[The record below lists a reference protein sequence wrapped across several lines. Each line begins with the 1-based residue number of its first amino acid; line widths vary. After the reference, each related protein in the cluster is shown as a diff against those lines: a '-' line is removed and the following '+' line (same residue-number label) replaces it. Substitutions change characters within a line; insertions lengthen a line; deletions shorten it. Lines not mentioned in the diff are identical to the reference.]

1 MVYFNYATNKFLY
14 LSQLY
19 ILILHSK
26 TNIMRKFTLITLS
39 VLIAVIVTAQIPAT
53 FDLRD
58 YNGNNYVTSVK
69 SQQGGT
75 CWTHGTMASIEGN
88 LLMTGN
94 WASAGEIG
102 EPDLAEYHLD
112 WWNGYNDY
120 FNADLDP
127 PFNNGQGLEIH
138 MGGDYRVSTAYLS
151 RGDGA
156 VRDIDGQSYNNPPA
170 FYDTSYHIYYP
181 MVVEWYVLGENF
193 ENMDL
198 IKTKVMEEG
207 VMAICMCY
215 SSSFMNGEYEHYQPA
230 TSTQDPNHSVSVIGW
245 DDNRVV
251 QEAPGDGAWLVKNSW
266 GSGWGN
272 NGYFWISYYDKHACQ
287 NPEMGAVSFQEVI
300 YYNYDYVYYY
310 DYHGWRDTKFDTTE
324 AFNAFIAE
332 SDDVLFSVSFF
343 NAVDDMDF
351 EVKIYDDFI
360 SGTLQ
365 NELSSVSGHIDYIGL
380 HTFDLN
386 DPVDLEEGD
395 DFFIYLE
402 LSDGGIPY
410 DRTSDVP
417 VLLGG
422 DAKVIV
428 TSAAN
433 PEESY
438 YWENGAWED
447 FYYYNDP
454 SGFQNTGNFCIKGL
468 TKDEGMMP
476 TSFDLRDYN
485 GENYVTS
492 VKSQQGGTCWTHG
505 TMASIEG
512 NLMMTGNWTAAGEP
526 GEPDLAEYHLD
537 WWNGYNQYYNK
548 DLDPPFNNGQG
559 LEVHMGGD
567 YRVSTAYLSRGDG
580 AVRDIDGQSYNNPPT
595 FYDTSYH
602 YYYPMKVEWYIA
614 GENLE
619 NIDLIKT
626 KVMVEGV
633 MATCICYDGN
643 FMNYEYEHYQPAS
656 STLDPNHSVSI
667 IGWDDNR
674 VVQEAPGNGAWL
686 TKNSWGT
693 GWGNNG
699 YFWISYYDKH
709 ACQNPEMGAISFQDV
724 IFMPYETVYYH
735 DYHGWRDT
743 LTIATEA
750 FNAFA
755 ATKNEIIEALSFF
768 VAGDNVDYTV
778 KIYDDF
784 NGTDLL
790 SELTIMSGT
799 MEYSGFLTVDLDT
812 PLSISEGD
820 DFYVYLYLSEG
831 GIPYDRTSDV
841 PVLLGGDSK
850 VIVPSTAN
858 TEESYYKIGN
868 DWMDFYYY
876 DDPSGF
882 QNSGN
887 FCIKALA
894 VEDIMPG
901 FNESLFEVGD
911 VLNQNYPNPFSDVT
925 TISYSILET
934 SEIELSIINIIGQ
947 EIIMLEKGQ
956 QTNGQHNINWDGKLS
971 NGSNAEP
978 GIYFC
983 KLKVNGRVI
992 STIRMLKVN

>member
-1 MVYFNYATNKFLY
+1 
-14 LSQLY
+14 
-19 ILILHSK
+19 
-26 TNIMRKFTLITLS
+26 MRKFTLITLS

-88 LLMTGN
+88 LLITGN
-94 WASAGEIG
+94 WAAAGEIG

-138 MGGDYRVSTAYLS
+138 MGGDYRVSTAYFT

-215 SSSFMNGEYEHYQPA
+215 SSSFMNYEYEHYQPA
-230 TSTQDPNHSVSVIGW
+230 SSTQDPNHSISVIGW

-310 DYHGWRDTKFDTTE
+310 DYHGWRDTKFNTTE

-365 NELSSVSGHIDYIGL
+365 NEISSVSGHIDYIGL

-468 TKDEGMMP
+468 TKDEGMP

-485 GENYVTS
+485 GDNYVTS

-858 TEESYYKIGN
+858 TEESYYKSGN
-868 DWMDFYYY
+868 DWVDFYYY

-882 QNSGN
+882 QNTGN

-894 VEDIMPG
+894 VDDYMPG
-901 FNESLFEVGD
+901 LNESLFEVGS

-925 TISYSILET
+925 TISYSIPET
-934 SEIELSIINIIGQ
+934 SEVELSIINIISQ
-947 EIIMLEKGQ
+947 EIKMLEKGQ